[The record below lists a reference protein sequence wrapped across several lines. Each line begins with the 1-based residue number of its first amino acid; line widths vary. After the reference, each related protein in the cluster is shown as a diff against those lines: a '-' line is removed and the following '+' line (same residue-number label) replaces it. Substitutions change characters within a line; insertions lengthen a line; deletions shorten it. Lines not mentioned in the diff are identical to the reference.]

1 MSKTKLKTE
10 TYTSIIIVF
19 NLIMVTLLFATT
31 QLILLRITGNK
42 LIDVGTQIFYEYPL
56 NPSGTP
62 IPTALPY
69 SIPNYPLMI
78 FIMMAIVNIFFYF
91 RLKKQSDRA
100 KTSLE

>member
-1 MSKTKLKTE
+1 MKTE

-19 NLIMVTLLFATT
+19 NLVMVTLLFATSE
-31 QLILLRITGNK
+31 LILLRITGYK
-42 LIDVGTQIFYEYPL
+42 LVSVGTQIFYEHQL

-78 FIMMAIVNIFFYF
+78 FIMMVIVNVFFYY
-91 RLKKQSDRA
+91 RLKK
-100 KTSLE
+100 KVTGLKLV